1 VIFSAPPVSASDAAV
16 LALIDAQKDRL
27 RIYTEH
33 NPKRWFGSLRR
44 STFARA
50 IRGSNSIEGYNASID
65 EAVAAIENEPMDE
78 RTETQ
83 LAIRGYRDALTY
95 IVQASQDSYFD
106 FGKQFLK
113 SIHFMMVGFDM
124 SKQPGQWR
132 PGSIF
137 VVNARSGETVYE
149 GPDAELVDGLIE
161 ELVESIKQ
169 SSGTHPV
176 VQAAMAH
183 LNLTMI
189 HPFRDGNGRM
199 ARALQTLVLARGGTL
214 SPVFSS
220 IEEWLGANTEEYYN
234 VLALTGQ
241 DRWNPSRD
249 ATAWVRFCLK
259 GHYQQAATLIRR
271 NEVYE
276 KLYNGIQDITEPLKL
291 PERVNVP
298 LFNAALGLRVTN
310 SRYRTDTDL
319 SDFAASRDL
328 KRLVDL
334 HLLEAKGERRGR
346 TYLAAPQLVQLHHSV
361 RIQRPL
367 EDPYQV
373 VERRAKAAQSE
384 SEPRLPGF

>member
-1 VIFSAPPVSASDAAV
+1 MIFSAPPVSASDAAV

-241 DRWNPSRD
+241 GRWNPSRD

>member
-1 VIFSAPPVSASDAAV
+1 MIFSAPPVSASDAAV